1 MRLEIDSNFTKLP
14 KFSVLHSL
22 PDLRSLILL
31 WSSEAIVGILND
43 IVAGIF
49 AALVVGG
56 YNLNLRVRVFERIY
70 IHMVARYAVVLT
82 GATLLMSATNN
93 ARMVAD
99 SPPVLA

>member
-14 KFSVLHSL
+14 KFSVLRSL
-22 PDLRSLILL
+22 PDLSCLILL

-43 IVAGIF
+43 IVAGVL

-70 IHMVARYAVVLT
+70 IHMVARHAVVLT

>member
-14 KFSVLHSL
+14 KFSILRSL
-22 PDLRSLILL
+22 PDLSRLILFRG
-31 WSSEAIVGILND
+31 SEAIVGILND

-49 AALVVGG
+49 AAFVVCG
-56 YNLNLRVRVFERIY
+56 YNLNLRVRVFERID
-70 IHMVARYAVVLT
+70 IHMVARYAVVLA

-93 ARMVAD
+93 ARMVSD